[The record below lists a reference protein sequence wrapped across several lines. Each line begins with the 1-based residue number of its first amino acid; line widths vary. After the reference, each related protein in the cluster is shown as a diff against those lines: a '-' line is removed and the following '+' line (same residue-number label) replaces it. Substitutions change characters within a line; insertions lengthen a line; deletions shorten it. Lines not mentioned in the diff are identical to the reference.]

1 MVIKKGVIKGFSDI
15 DYRATVQLSGSL
27 AVWLYSVP
35 VARNIA
41 AAEMLSGRKCGVIF
55 FDEDNKDDAVVVAVY
70 A

>member
-1 MVIKKGVIKGFSDI
+1 MVIKKGVIKGFSTT
-15 DYRATVQLSGSL
+15 DYRATLQLSGSL

-41 AAEMLSGRKCGVIF
+41 AAEMLSGRKCAVIF
-55 FDEDNKDDAVVVAVY
+55 FDEDNKDDAVVAAVY